1 MGWKE
6 EKRLTRK
13 IMIGLASTVLG
24 LMPLDTAG
32 VDIGVAAAEAGAAG
46 EAVPDVRLPEGH
58 NVVDGSVKVN
68 EPINT
73 DGHAVMDVV
82 QSSDKAI
89 IDWNTFDVG
98 KDATVNFIHLKT
110 ENNVTTLNTAAS
122 TLNRVT
128 GGKLSEIAG
137 TINSVGTFILVNP
150 DGAVFSK
157 GSEVNAAELSFLQL
171 I

>member
-98 KDATVNFIHLKT
+98 KDATVNFIHLKN
-110 ENNVTTLNTAAS
+110 EGNAVALNTAGS
-122 TLNRVT
+122 TLNRVINN
-128 GGKLSEIAG
+128 GPLSEIAG
-137 TINSVGTFILVNP
+137 MFHPVHEAPLQKFEEVM
-150 DGAVFSK
+150 DGK
-157 GSEVNAAELSFLQL
+157 RAARR
-171 I
+171 